1 MTALERLDRLFLLY
15 VNWPAGRSPLLDS
28 VVFNIADST
37 ILQGG
42 VFVAFYWWLWFE
54 PSPRRREVITGLMGG
69 IAAVL
74 VSRAL
79 QVGLP
84 FHARPLHVPDLPVRL
99 PIGVDPGTLNTF
111 SSFPSDHAVLF
122 FALSLPLWTRSRA
135 LGAAAMVWTLLII
148 CLPRIYLGYHWPS
161 DVIAGAV
168 VGLGLML
175 ALRPLISATGLPD
188 RVLRLEA
195 AYPAAFY
202 AAFCLVTLELAVM
215 FYDLRHFALDAVHAA
230 KSLAV

>member
-1 MTALERLDRLFLLY
+1 MTILERLDRLLLLY
-15 VNWPAGRSPLLDS
+15 VNRPAGRNPLLDS
-28 VVFNIADST
+28 VVFNMADST

-42 VFVAFYWWLWFE
+42 IFVACYWWLWFE
-54 PSPRRREVITGLMGG
+54 GGPRRRDVVTGLVGG
-69 IAAVL
+69 IVAVV

-84 FHARPLHVPDLPVRL
+84 FHARPLHTLDLPVHL
-99 PIGVDPGTLNTF
+99 PIGVSPDTLNTF

-122 FALSLPLWTRSRA
+122 FALALPLWSRSRA
-135 LGAAAMVWTLLII
+135 LGLAAMLWTLLII
-148 CLPRIYLGYHWPS
+148 CLPRVYLGYHWPS

-168 VGLGLML
+168 VGLVLML

-202 AAFCLVTLELAVM
+202 GAFCLVTLELAVM
-215 FYDLRHFALDAVHAA
+215 FYDLRHFALDAVHVA
-230 KSLAV
+230 KSLAA

>member
-1 MTALERLDRLFLLY
+1 MTVFERLDRSLLLY
-15 VNWPAGRSPLLDS
+15 FNGPAGHSSLLDS
-28 VVFNIADST
+28 VVFNAADST

-42 VFVAFYWWLWFE
+42 IFVALYWWLWFDRG
-54 PSPRRREVITGLMGG
+54 PHRRDVTIGLVGG
-69 IAAVL
+69 IVAVL

-84 FHARPLHVPDLPVRL
+84 FHARPLQTPDLSIHL
-99 PIGVDPGTLNTF
+99 PIGINPGTLNTF

-135 LGAAAMVWTLLII
+135 LGTAAMVWTLLII

-161 DVIAGAV
+161 DVIAGAI

-175 ALRPLISATGLPD
+175 VLRPLISATGLPE

-195 AYPAAFY
+195 AYPAPFY

-215 FYDLRHFALDAVHAA
+215 FYDLRHFALNAVHVA
-230 KSLAV
+230 KSLAA

>member
-1 MTALERLDRLFLLY
+1 MTALERLDELFLLY
-15 VNWPAGRSPLLDS
+15 INRPAGRSPLLDS

-42 VFVAFYWWLWFE
+42 AFVALYWWLWFE
-54 PSPRRREVITGLMGG
+54 RGPHRRDVVTGLIGG
-69 IAAVL
+69 IVAVL

-84 FHARPLHVPDLPVRL
+84 FHARPLHTPDVPVRL
-99 PIGVDPGTLNTF
+99 PIGVSSDTLNTF

-122 FALSLPLWTRSRA
+122 FALALPLWTRSRA
-135 LGAAAMVWTLLII
+135 LGLAAMAWTLLVI
-148 CLPRIYLGYHWPS
+148 CLPRLYLGYHWPS

-168 VGLGLML
+168 VGLALML
-175 ALRPLISATGLPD
+175 ALRPLIAATGLPD

-230 KSLAV
+230 KSLAA

>member
-1 MTALERLDRLFLLY
+1 MTTLERLDRSLLLFI
-15 VNWPAGRSPLLDS
+15 NRPAGHSPLLDS
-28 VVFNIADST
+28 VMLNVADST

-54 PSPRRREVITGLMGG
+54 RGAHRRDVITGLMGG
-69 IAAVL
+69 IVAVL
-74 VSRAL
+74 VSRVL
-79 QVGLP
+79 QVTLP
-84 FHARPLHVPDLPVRL
+84 FHARPLHTPDLAVHL
-99 PIGVDPGTLNTF
+99 PIGVSPDTLNTF
-111 SSFPSDHAVLF
+111 SSLPSDHAVLF

-135 LGAAAMVWTLLII
+135 LGTAAMAWTVLVI
-148 CLPRIYLGYHWPS
+148 CLTRIYLGYHWPS

-168 VGLGLML
+168 VGLGLMQ

-195 AYPAAFY
+195 AHPAAFY

-230 KSLAV
+230 RSLAA